1 MNLHSIF
8 FQLFVFQI
16 QLLPNTKTINL
27 RVGKWAKRSGVSL
40 FPRPRPPPRP
50 GYIIKL
56 ALMGKSVKRVL
67 SMQMKEWALPHHM
80 SGNTILS
87 FWKMASCPCTRTIS
101 EPRQALKKKKKVQ
114 LYNSNDLFEFLPCA
128 RHNTK
133 NPTYIFSGNPHNN
146 SMRLVPLLTWSYSW
160 VLGSLRNGRR
170 SPRE

>member
-101 EPRQALKKKKKVQ
+101 EPRQALKKKKKSSYIIAMICSSSCHVPDTT
-114 LYNSNDLFEFLPCA
+114 LRI
-128 RHNTK
+128 RHT
-133 NPTYIFSGNPHNN
+133 FS
-146 SMRLVPLLTWSYSW
+146 REILTTILW
-160 VLGSLRNGRR
+160 G
-170 SPRE
+170 